1 VAIQHQAR
9 RVPAARTGHQ
19 PATEQPRPSTQKGT
33 MELIIMLLAPLPI
46 GYFIRNRMAA
56 YLAT

>member
-1 VAIQHQAR
+1 VSRPPGQATSQQQNN
-9 RVPAARTGHQ
+9 PA
-19 PATEQPRPSTQKGT
+19 PSTQKGT